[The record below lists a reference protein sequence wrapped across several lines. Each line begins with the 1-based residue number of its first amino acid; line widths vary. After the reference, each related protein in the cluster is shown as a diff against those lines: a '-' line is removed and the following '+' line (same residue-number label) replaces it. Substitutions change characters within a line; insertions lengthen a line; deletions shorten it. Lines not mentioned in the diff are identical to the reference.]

1 MEYQAGEAA
10 AALVH
15 AQREHTAALEVT
27 EHAGEQRVLSQMQP
41 RLAELKGQIQQLQD
55 ELWQCTRDNA
65 RREEECRQL
74 GREKEALQAQVA
86 KANIHLREV
95 HEHARQAELLPK
107 IEMLRAQMDVCA
119 HSVHAAASD
128 SRVSLQVCVC
138 VCVCVC
144 V

>member
-138 VCVCVC
+138 VCVCV
-144 V
+144 